1 MRRIYLAAISLCN
14 GTLLVMDRNKAIKW
28 NKYVKSFE
36 SVRLE
41 EQIYALVKNTTLHFH
56 EKVL

>member
-1 MRRIYLAAISLCN
+1 
-14 GTLLVMDRNKAIKW
+14 MDRNKAIKR
-28 NKYVKSFE
+28 NKYVKLFE